1 MILGLRE
8 RGVRHTSGVNHRSG
22 GSYSHS
28 SRKLPIKPSQLS
40 AGVKNTGAITDM
52 GFNHELTTFQREVK
66 SVPFEQDMEAG
77 RGIKVDIESHR
88 YYENSD
94 GDEVLDHK
102 GQSFMP

>member
-28 SRKLPIKPSQLS
+28 SKKLPIKPSQLS
-40 AGVKNTGAITDM
+40 AAVKNTGAITDM
-52 GFNHELTTFQREVK
+52 GFNHELTTFQRDVK
-66 SVPFEQDMEAG
+66 SVPFEQES

-94 GDEVLDHK
+94 GDEVLDSK